1 MCYLCGKAPFSANG
15 LYWLDSFTV
24 IYFYQQSNQFKTRSY
39 WKFHTHYLTS
49 KPHKTLILLLY
60 LNLLESFQWPI
71 FFWYCIQYQMVG
83 WPYSTRTHVSGPS
96 TDVWLQSGADII
108 FGSKEEP
115 GASQMWQNGM
125 VSQKLADC
133 VMRFYGSYVRLDV
146 TLRHKS

>member
-71 FFWYCIQYQMVG
+71 FFWYWHSVSDGWMTLQYQDTCIWTVYWCMVTE
-83 WPYSTRTHVSGPS
+83 WCRYYL
-96 TDVWLQSGADII
+96 WLNRRARRI
-108 FGSKEEP
+108 P
-115 GASQMWQNGM
+115 
-125 VSQKLADC
+125 
-133 VMRFYGSYVRLDV
+133 DV
-146 TLRHKS
+146 TKWDGISKARRLRNEILWVLCKIRRYFET